1 MARTK
6 SNDGMYHIGNQKY
19 RKLEG
24 SRAEVWHH
32 TAHHTSGGLK
42 RSALKQ
48 NEEGRIV
55 SRAKSKLGKS
65 QKHLGSHLQPKGS
78 GVFGS
83 NKTMKKSMKKAK
95 KSSNKTRNNKRGG
108 SSCDKGGSSKK

>member
-1 MARTK
+1 MARHK
-6 SNDGMYHIGNQKY
+6 ISSDGMYHIGNQKY

-24 SRAEVWHH
+24 SRAEVMHH

-55 SRAKSKLGKS
+55 SRAKSKLGKT

-83 NKTMKKSMKKAK
+83 KKTMKKGMKGGK
-95 KSSNKTRNNKRGG
+95 KRGG
-108 SSCDKGGSSKK
+108 KKQGSIKK

>member
-1 MARTK
+1 
-6 SNDGMYHIGNQKY
+6 MYHIGNQKY

-65 QKHLGSHLQPKGS
+65 QKHLGSHLQ
-78 GVFGS
+78 
-83 NKTMKKSMKKAK
+83 KKVETLINIERVEEEQEVGGKVPSRGL
-95 KSSNKTRNNKRGG
+95 KSVP
-108 SSCDKGGSSKK
+108 